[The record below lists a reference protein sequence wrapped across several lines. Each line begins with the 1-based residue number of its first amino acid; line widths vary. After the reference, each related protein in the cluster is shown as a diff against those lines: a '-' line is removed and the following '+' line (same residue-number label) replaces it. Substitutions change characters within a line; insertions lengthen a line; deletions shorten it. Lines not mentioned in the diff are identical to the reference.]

1 MSNQDPK
8 IKVKK
13 EVLIGLLNKIV
24 YGCVR
29 VLAVLMIVVI
39 VASVADVVFIIY
51 NKIFI
56 IRPLG
61 YFHIEEILNVLGA
74 FIGVLIAIEIF
85 NNVIIY
91 LEKDSLHV
99 RLVLATA
106 LIAVSRKVIILDY
119 QTVEPT
125 YLYGIGALVLATA
138 LAYCMITY
146 SHRKG

>member
-1 MSNQDPK
+1 MPDPDLDNPQPTQEPL
-8 IKVKK
+8 IKF
-13 EVLIGLLNKIV
+13 LNKIV

-39 VASVADVVFIIY
+39 LASVVDVVLIIY
-51 NKIFI
+51 DKIFVS
-56 IRPLG
+56 RPLG
-61 YFHIEEILNVLGA
+61 YFYIEEILTILGA

-91 LEKDSLHV
+91 LQEDSVHV
-99 RLVLATA
+99 RVVLATA

-119 QTVEPT
+119 QTAEAS

-138 LAYCMITY
+138 TAYWIIT
-146 SHRKG
+146 HRHKG